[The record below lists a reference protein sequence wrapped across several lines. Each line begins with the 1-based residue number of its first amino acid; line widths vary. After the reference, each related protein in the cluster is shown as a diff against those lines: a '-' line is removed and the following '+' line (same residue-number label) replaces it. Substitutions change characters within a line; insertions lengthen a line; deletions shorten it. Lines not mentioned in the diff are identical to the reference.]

1 MAVGPMC
8 VCAAHMALMIGLL
21 PLLPSD
27 PLSASHAADDGSS
40 EERSS
45 PGPEEEKAAH
55 LAASDREP
63 RSISAHPGRKTYW
76 TAYPIFPYVQS
87 SC

>member
-1 MAVGPMC
+1 
-8 VCAAHMALMIGLL
+8 MALMIGLL
-21 PLLPSD
+21 PCFPLTPSAPAMLLMTG
-27 PLSASHAADDGSS
+27 AA
-40 EERSS
+40 RSS

-76 TAYPIFPYVQS
+76 TATDFS
-87 SC
+87 SCTKFLLGFS